1 MLTAM
6 KIMDDKKFKR
16 AAMVKNGQLI
26 GMLTEEAP
34 KKHHCK
40 RNLIPNNSY
49 VMIFLTSKKIEL
61 FYNYPNQGGH
71 IMLKTCIANPRTNVT
86 VQIMKVGIISLHIF
100 EHPSSLNGW
109 VIHEKMIMSP
119 STIATIPK
127 MACNQT
133 RDNWKSDKLL
143 INIKSPMKTGIII
156 QSVVARFNPI
166 AAMLKKPCIIRFLFW
181 VLIL

>member
-1 MLTAM
+1 
-6 KIMDDKKFKR
+6 
-16 AAMVKNGQLI
+16 
-26 GMLTEEAP
+26 
-34 KKHHCK
+34 
-40 RNLIPNNSY
+40 
-49 VMIFLTSKKIEL
+49 
-61 FYNYPNQGGH
+61 
-71 IMLKTCIANPRTNVT
+71 MLKTCMANPRTNVN

-100 EHPSSLNGW
+100 EHPSSLKGW

-156 QSVVARFNPI
+156 QSVVAMFNPI
-166 AAMLKKPCIIRFLFW
+166 AATGIIFRGEILFFGHMADSIKSGI
-181 VLIL
+181 VIDISINM